1 MSNESSDFRAEQ
13 PLHLRIGTEIIEIRS
28 VNAAIDLIHSLRGDG
43 LGEYAGMLLAQMGA
57 AKTPAQLADA
67 WVAFLT
73 WSQAC
78 GLDERHARSPQRRA
92 A

>member
-1 MSNESSDFRAEQ
+1 MSDDAIDFRADN
-13 PLHLRIGTEIIEIRS
+13 PLHLRIGTEIIEVRS
-28 VNAAIDLIHSLRGDG
+28 LKCAIDLIRSLRGDG
-43 LGEYAGMLLAQMGA
+43 LGEYAGMLLAQMRA
-57 AKTPAQLADA
+57 ARTEPQLADA

-78 GLDERHARSPQRRA
+78 GLDAQHPRVPQRRA